1 MLSSFM
7 PSGASFRTSAT
18 APAASS
24 APADAAV
31 AETVDASGAGQQS
44 VGELFAGQLNDA
56 IVGDALMD
64 AEPLAEAPVTE
75 STSESVIANA
85 QTRAE
90 PSAEEWLLAMLDQ
103 QLLQLQARDTQI
115 AAAPVAAQ
123 TAVDVEQVNAAAA
136 IATDTLEKIAI
147 GKNPAPLATENNL
160 NKIQIHSAAEKNMQ
174 LDKTLEAN
182 VKTAANVLVASAV
195 VNTQPN
201 ADLRNA
207 NNNALDNNALL
218 NTASAAAIN
227 AALASGSPAA
237 GATELTHNS
246 NVISSAVVNAAGE
259 TNAARAVQTQSAMPA
274 PEAKWGEQLLH
285 TLRDQVQVQIQQKI
299 QNATIRLDPPELGSL
314 EIYLSHESGRLTVNI
329 TASQADVARLIQT
342 TSDRLRQELAG
353 PQFTQVHVQTSAEG
367 QSGQQQSR
375 ERQRFFDDQQI
386 LANDQSMVGNSQ
398 PANRSGDVLV
408 TV

>member
-85 QTRAE
+85 QTPAE

-147 GKNPAPLATENNL
+147 GKNPASLATENNL

-182 VKTAANVLVASAV
+182 VKTAANVVIASAV

-201 ADLRNA
+201 ADSRNA
-207 NNNALDNNALL
+207 NNSVLDNNALL

-246 NVISSAVVNAAGE
+246 NVISPAVVNTAGE
-259 TNAARAVQTQSAMPA
+259 TNSARAVKTQSAMPA

-353 PQFTQVHVQTSAEG
+353 PQFTHVNVQTSAEG

-375 ERQRFFDDQQI
+375 ERQRFFEDQQI
-386 LANDQSMVGNSQ
+386 LGNDQSMVGNSQ
-398 PANRSGDVLV
+398 PTNRSGDVLV

>member
-18 APAASS
+18 APAVSS

-85 QTRAE
+85 QTPAE

-182 VKTAANVLVASAV
+182 VKTAANVVIASAV

-201 ADLRNA
+201 ADSRST
-207 NNNALDNNALL
+207 NNSALDNNALL
-218 NTASAAAIN
+218 NTASASAIN

-237 GATELTHNS
+237 VATELTHN
-246 NVISSAVVNAAGE
+246 NLISPAAANAVGE

-375 ERQRFFDDQQI
+375 ERQRFFEDQQI

>member
-85 QTRAE
+85 QTPAE

-136 IATDTLEKIAI
+136 ISTDTLEKIAI

-182 VKTAANVLVASAV
+182 VKTAANVVIASAV

-201 ADLRNA
+201 ADSRST
-207 NNNALDNNALL
+207 NNSALDNNALL

-237 GATELTHNS
+237 VATELTHNS

-259 TNAARAVQTQSAMPA
+259 TNSARAVQTQSAMPA

-375 ERQRFFDDQQI
+375 ERQRFFEDQQI
-386 LANDQSMVGNSQ
+386 LGNDQSMVGNSQ
-398 PANRSGDVLV
+398 PTNRSGDVLV

>member
-85 QTRAE
+85 QTPAE

-182 VKTAANVLVASAV
+182 VKTAANVVIASAV

-201 ADLRNA
+201 ADSRST

-237 GATELTHNS
+237 VATELTHNS
-246 NVISSAVVNAAGE
+246 NVISPAVVNAAGE
-259 TNAARAVQTQSAMPA
+259 TNSARAVQTQSAMTA

-375 ERQRFFDDQQI
+375 ERQRFFEDQQI